1 MVMAELSPTST
12 TTSGMSLSKF
22 LIFSVTLAG
31 VCLLSGCGEKTT
43 PTEKLTKEIQSQNKP
58 QDEMPER
65 LKGRGF
71 SGARG
76 PAKGGK

>member
-1 MVMAELSPTST
+1 
-12 TTSGMSLSKF
+12 MSLSR
-22 LIFSVTLAG
+22 LLVFSVALAG
-31 VCLLSGCGEKTT
+31 ICLLSGCGEETT
-43 PTEKLTKEIQSQNKP
+43 PPEKLTKDIQAQNKP
-58 QDEMPER
+58 QDEMPEH